1 MSNDPAQQLTFEEHG
16 KITVGT
22 IQDANMF
29 DAANVIHFGNT
40 VLEYVKGKPGLR
52 LLLDF
57 EKVDYLSS
65 AALTEL
71 LRINE
76 ALQKSNG
83 SVRLCSLTKDI
94 RKVFEITN
102 LEKLFVIHGDDDAKS
117 ALKRFERSLAVA
129 ADDSA
134 WAALDKDD

>member
-1 MSNDPAQQLTFEEHG
+1 MSTDPAQQLTFKEQG

-22 IQDANMF
+22 IHDANMF
-29 DAANVIHFGNT
+29 DAVSVTHFGNT
-40 VLEYVKGKPGLR
+40 VLEYIKDKPGLR

-57 EKVDYLSS
+57 KKVDYLSS

-76 ALQKSNG
+76 ALRKSNG

-102 LEKLFVIHGDDDAKS
+102 LEKLFVIHGDDDVQT

-134 WAALDKDD
+134 WAAFDKGD